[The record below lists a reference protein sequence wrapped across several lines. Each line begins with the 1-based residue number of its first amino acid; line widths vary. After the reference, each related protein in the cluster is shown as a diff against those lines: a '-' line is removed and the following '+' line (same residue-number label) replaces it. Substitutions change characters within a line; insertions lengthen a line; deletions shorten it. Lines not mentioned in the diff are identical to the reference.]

1 MQETQFMKV
10 RSKTPVP
17 WRCMTLRLAEVI
29 HKMQHDEPRPETLK
43 GKRETEIETEMKR
56 EKYRERKSEGVRR
69 RKERLKENRKSAEKN
84 EGGRERY
91 RKRRGE
97 GWEGRGENR

>member
-1 MQETQFMKV
+1 MKRRRRKDRYKVVAPPHHMWGYNLQETQFMKV

-56 EKYRERKSEGVRR
+56 EK
-69 RKERLKENRKSAEKN
+69 
-84 EGGRERY
+84 
-91 RKRRGE
+91 
-97 GWEGRGENR
+97 